1 MSEQITLSPKLQAL
15 QGEFIQRCQGIAA
28 ELETAPV
35 FIDSELMSKLR
46 IRFMAPL
53 KKARKAEL
61 EEELHLIA
69 VMSVVIDLI
78 GQGWSL
84 LGVDP
89 EVRLGFQ
96 RQDSLDL
103 DKERTRRS
111 HLLDRDTQLSEPSVV
126 QFIKGMEK
134 RRLTRRGWHSIFSVM
149 RDGELL
155 ASELR
160 NSLETDSVTEVSAGL
175 ESCIS
180 PYLQFVTPDAICEHT
195 GLRLNDIWRYF
206 RHTWVNS
213 YRSIPGRSMMVL
225 VRDAAGPNHPVIG
238 IAALGSS
245 VVQSS
250 VRDHWIGW
258 DLEGTCARLDQMR
271 PRKAVGW
278 VLTWSNTLIR
288 EMYVADLVRDG
299 VITRAQIRRPDKEV
313 LACLEKESA
322 RAIQRHRLYPLSAK
336 EKEGTALNARQWR
349 ERAQNP
355 LFRSKRAKQ
364 LAKLLRIRQM
374 LQASG
379 VTEDISPKRWKEI
392 LHTSAFRTTVGQ
404 LIRAVKGERVGIN
417 MMDITV
423 CGAIAPYNHLLGG
436 KLTCMLLCSPEV
448 SREYARRYGN
458 HVSIIASAMRGKP
471 IQREAILALLCTTSL
486 YGSALSQYSRVKI
499 PASVAGG
506 ICSSKV
512 EYRELGVSE
521 GFGSF
526 HFSKD
531 TLRLFGMV
539 LGRSQHARWVNSI
552 FGEGVNPLMRKMRD
566 AMAVLGLPAEDL
578 LRHGNKR
585 VVYGVSLTDNLGEFL
600 GGFDSSARFI
610 FPQTKVKERSEK
622 IAKYWSHRWLSSRL
636 KKPGVLEEVASHRL
650 TYPVKH
656 GARVQ
661 LPSEQLLFD
670 AIILNAPGS

>member
-1 MSEQITLSPKLQAL
+1 MSEQITLSPKLRAL
-15 QGEFIQRCQGIAA
+15 RDEFVERCRGIAV
-28 ELETAPV
+28 ELETAPA
-35 FIDSELMSKLR
+35 FIDSELMNRLR

-53 KKARKAEL
+53 KKARKTEL
-61 EEELHLIA
+61 DEELHLIS

-78 GQGWSL
+78 GQGWSIL
-84 LGVDP
+84 SVDP
-89 EVRLGFQ
+89 EVRLGFR

-126 QFIKGMEK
+126 QFIKSMEK
-134 RRLTRRGWHSIFSVM
+134 RRLTPRGWHSIFSVM

-155 ASELR
+155 ASELGKV
-160 NSLETDSVTEVSAGL
+160 LEADSFPETGDGL
-175 ESCIS
+175 EPCIS

-250 VRDHWIGW
+250 VRDQWIGW
-258 DLEGTCARLDQMR
+258 DLKGTCARLELMR
-271 PRKAVGW
+271 PKKAIGW
-278 VLTWSNTLIR
+278 VLTWSNKLLRDI
-288 EMYVADLVRDG
+288 YVADFVRDG
-299 VITRAQIRRPDKEV
+299 VITRAQIRRPDTAV
-313 LACLEKESA
+313 LARLEKESL
-322 RAIQRHRLYPLSAK
+322 RAIKQHRLYPLSAK
-336 EKEGTALNARQWR
+336 ENEGTMLNARQWR
-349 ERAQNP
+349 ERAENP

-364 LAKLLRIRQM
+364 LAKLLRIRLM
-374 LQASG
+374 LLVSG
-379 VTEDISPKRWKEI
+379 VTEGTSPKRWQE
-392 LHTSAFRTTVGQ
+392 LLNTSAFRTTVGQ

-471 IQREAILALLCTTSL
+471 IQREASLGLLCTTSL

-499 PASVAGG
+499 PADVAGG
-506 ICSSKV
+506 NSAAKV

-566 AMAVLGLPAEDL
+566 AMAVLGLPAEEL

-585 VVYGVSLTDNLGEFL
+585 VVYGVSLADNLSEFL
-600 GGFDSSARFI
+600 GGFDSRVRFI
-610 FPQTKVKERSEK
+610 LPQTKVKERSKE
-622 IAKYWSHRWLSSRL
+622 IANYWSRRWLLTRL
-636 KKPGVLEEVASHRL
+636 KKPGVLDEVASHRI

-656 GARVQ
+656 GARVE

-670 AIILNAPGS
+670 AIMLEKH

>member
-1 MSEQITLSPKLQAL
+1 MSEQITLSPKLRVL
-15 QGEFIQRCQGIAA
+15 REEFVQRCRGIAA
-28 ELETAPV
+28 ELEAAVGFVST
-35 FIDSELMSKLR
+35 EQMNNLR

-61 EEELHLIA
+61 DEELHLIA
-69 VMSVVIDLI
+69 IMSVVIDLI

-84 LGVDP
+84 LSVDP
-89 EVRLGFQ
+89 EVRLGFT
-96 RQDSLDL
+96 RQASLDL

-111 HLLDRDTQLSEPSVV
+111 HLLDRDTQLSESSVV
-126 QFIKGMEK
+126 QFIKNMEK
-134 RRLTRRGWHSIFSVM
+134 RRLTPRGWHSIFSVM

-160 NSLETDSVTEVSAGL
+160 NSLEPDGGSEGGGL

-180 PYLQFVTPDAICEHT
+180 PYLQFVTPDALCEHT

-250 VRDHWIGW
+250 VRDQWIGW
-258 DLEGTCARLDQMR
+258 DLEGTCARLEQMR
-271 PRKAVGW
+271 PKKAIRW
-278 VLTWSNTLIR
+278 VLDWSNTLLRDI
-288 EMYVADLVRDG
+288 YVADFVRDG
-299 VITRAQIRRPDKEV
+299 VIAWAQIRRPDKAA
-313 LACLEKESA
+313 LTRLEKESA
-322 RAIQRHRLYPLSAK
+322 RAIQQHRLYPLSAK
-336 EKEGTALNARQWR
+336 ETEGATLNARQWR
-349 ERAQNP
+349 ERAENP

-374 LQASG
+374 LQASE
-379 VTEDISPKRWKEI
+379 VTEDIPQKRWQEL
-392 LHTSAFRTTVGQ
+392 LHTSAFRTTIGQ

-436 KLTCMLLCSPEV
+436 KLTCMLLCSPEL

-471 IQREAILALLCTTSL
+471 IQREASLALLCTTSL

-499 PASVAGG
+499 PADVAGG
-506 ICSSKV
+506 SSSAKV

-539 LGRSQHARWVNSI
+539 LGRAQHARKVNSI
-552 FGEGVNPLMRKMRD
+552 FGEGVNPLMRKIRD
-566 AMAVLGLPAEDL
+566 AMAVLGLPAEEL

-585 VVYGVSLTDNLGEFL
+585 VVYGVSLADNLGEFL
-600 GGFDSSARFI
+600 GGFDPNVRFI
-610 FPQTKVKERSEK
+610 LPQTKVKGRTET
-622 IAKYWSHRWLSSRL
+622 IARYWSRRWLVPRL
-636 KKPGVLEEVASHRL
+636 KKPGVLDEVANHRV

-656 GARVQ
+656 GARVE
-661 LPSEQLLFD
+661 LPNEQLLFD
-670 AIILNAPGS
+670 AIMLDSQQR